1 MFLTP
6 GARSSYLLDREI
18 SLQFEL
24 QTLASAQYR
33 VQATL
38 DKVYNVGDLDPNNPN
53 LIASH
58 DRLVQQLF
66 EWQKRINSTQMRLNM
81 ELQMVQAEK
90 PKQEELFK
98 AGVKSFYDMIV

>member
-1 MFLTP
+1 MFLTA

-24 QTLASAQYR
+24 QTLSSAEYR
-33 VQATL
+33 VQAVL

-53 LIASH
+53 LIASN

-66 EWQKRINSTQMRLNM
+66 EWQKRINATKMRLGQ
-81 ELQMVQAEK
+81 ELAMVQAEK

-98 AGVKSFYDMIV
+98 SGVKSFYDMIV

>member
-24 QTLASAQYR
+24 QTISSAQYR
-33 VQATL
+33 IQAAL

-53 LIASH
+53 LVASH
-58 DRLVQQLF
+58 DRLVQQLK
-66 EWQKRINSTQMRLNM
+66 EWQLRINSTQMRLGQ
-81 ELQMVQAEK
+81 ELAMVQAEK

-98 AGVKSFYDMIV
+98 SGVKSFYDMIV

>member
-1 MFLTP
+1 MFVTA
-6 GARSSYLLDREI
+6 GARSNFLLEREI
-18 SLQFEL
+18 SLQFQL

-58 DRLVQQLF
+58 ERLVQQLF

-90 PKQEELFK
+90 PKQDEMFK
-98 AGVKSFYDMIV
+98 NGVKKFYDMMA

>member
-1 MFLTP
+1 MFLTA

-24 QTLASAQYR
+24 QTLSSAQYR

-53 LIASH
+53 LVASH
-58 DRLVQQLF
+58 DRLVQQLK
-66 EWQKRINSTQMRLNM
+66 EWQTRTNSTQMRLGQ
-81 ELQMVQAEK
+81 ELAMVQAEK